1 MRPQLTLTVACVAL
15 LAPGLAAAERDQ
27 AGMVFFEKKIRPVL
41 VEHCYSCHSSE
52 AQAKKKLKAGL
63 LLDSKETL
71 LKGGDSGKAIVAGKP
86 DESLLIKGLRHSDE
100 LRMPP
105 RGKLPAAVIADFEKW
120 IKMGAPDPR
129 DGKHSVAEREIN
141 IEEGRKFWAFQAPRK
156 VAPPQVKDGSWPAG
170 DIDRF
175 ILVGLEAKGLK
186 PVKPAT
192 KRELI
197 RRATFDLIGLPP
209 TPEEVEAFLKDESPE
224 AFALV
229 VDRLLR
235 SPHYGQRWA
244 RYWLDVARFA
254 EDQAHT
260 FAVTPFTQAFRYR
273 DWVIKAL
280 NDDLPYDRFI
290 KLQLAGDLMP
300 DAPTD
305 PFERLAGLG
314 FLGLG
319 VTYYKNTAAVQ
330 AIADELD
337 DRIDTLTRGFLALTV
352 SCARCHDHKF
362 DPIPTNDYY
371 SLAGIYNG
379 SELKTQMIAPP
390 AEIERYTQ
398 AQQRIKGK
406 DDQIKKWLGEMA
418 KKKGK
423 KNIPKEQESKLLSP
437 EEINELAQ
445 MRAELELIR
454 KTVPAKPPEVH
465 VVVGGGKAM
474 RVYIRGNPTQ
484 QGEPAPKGFLQV
496 LFNKTGIG
504 KEFGRLELAG
514 AIASKENPLT
524 ARVIVNR
531 VWQHHFGSGLVG
543 TPSNFGLLGERPT
556 HPELLD
562 WLAVQFV
569 ENGWSLK
576 KLHRDI
582 LLTSTYRLSSNLD
595 ARNAEVDG
603 DNRLLW
609 RMNRH
614 RLDVEAMRDA
624 LLAVSGELDRTTG
637 GPPQEASARNN
648 RRRTIYSRISRH
660 RLDPTLNLFDFP
672 DPNVTSATRPV
683 TTIPQQQ
690 LFVLNSEFMIEQAQA
705 FAKRLENAGGNDQRK
720 IERAFELA
728 FNRLP
733 TAEEVQLSLAFL
745 REPAGKDDRLPR
757 WAQYTQVLL
766 GTNEFLYVD

>member
-1 MRPQLTLTVACVAL
+1 MRPQLICTFACVAL
-15 LAPGLAAAERDQ
+15 FASALRAAEPDQ
-27 AGMVFFEKKIRPVL
+27 AGMAFFEKKIRPVL
-41 VEHCYSCHSSE
+41 VAHCYSCHSTE
-52 AQAKKKLKAGL
+52 AQSAKKLKGGL
-63 LLDSKETL
+63 LLDSKATL
-71 LKGGDSGKAIVAGKP
+71 LKGGDSGPAIVAGKP
-86 DESLLIKGLRHSDE
+86 DDSLLIKGLRHTDE

-105 RGKLPAAVIADFEKW
+105 KGKLPATIVADFETW

-129 DGKHSVAEREIN
+129 DSKASSTGREIN
-141 IEEGRKFWAFQAPRK
+141 MTEGRKFWAFQPPRK
-156 VAPPQVKDGSWPAG
+156 HLPPQVKDASWPKG

-175 ILVGLEAKGLK
+175 ILAGLEAKGLR
-186 PVKPAT
+186 PVRPAT

-209 TPEEVEAFLKDESPE
+209 TPEEVEAFLQDESAE
-224 AFALV
+224 AFARV
-229 VDRLLR
+229 VERLLR
-235 SPHYGQRWA
+235 SPHHGERWA

-280 NDDLPYDRFI
+280 NDDMPYDRFV

-300 DAPTD
+300 DAPSD
-305 PFERLAGLG
+305 PFEKVAGLG

-319 VTYYKNTAAVQ
+319 VSYYKNTAAAQ

-337 DRIDTLTRGFLALTV
+337 DRIDTLTRGFLGLTV
-352 SCARCHDHKF
+352 ACARCHDHKF
-362 DPIPTNDYY
+362 DPIPTRDYY
-371 SLAGIYNG
+371 SLAGIYN
-379 SELKTQMIAPP
+379 SSDLKTQMVAPP
-390 AEIERYTQ
+390 AEIERYNQ
-398 AQQRIKGK
+398 AQQRMKSK
-406 DDQIKKWLGEMA
+406 DDQIKKWLAEMA

-423 KNIPKEQESKLLSP
+423 KNIPKEQEGKLLSS
-437 EEINELAQ
+437 EEMKELAQ
-445 MRAELELIR
+445 MRAELETVR
-454 KTVPAKPPEVH
+454 KSVPPKPPEVH
-465 VVVGGGKAM
+465 VIAGGGKAM
-474 RVYIRGNPTQ
+474 RVYIRGNPAQ

-496 LFNKTGIG
+496 LSAKTETS
-504 KEFGRLELAG
+504 KDFGRLELAN
-514 AIASKENPLT
+514 AIASKDNPLT

-531 VWQHHFGSGLVG
+531 VWQHHFGRGLVG
-543 TPSNFGLLGERPT
+543 TPSNFGQLGERPT

-562 WLAVQFV
+562 WLAVRFV

-582 LLTSTYRLSSNLD
+582 LLSATYQLSSSGD

-614 RLDVEAMRDA
+614 RLDVEAMRDS
-624 LLAVSGELDRTTG
+624 LLAVSGKLDRTAG

-648 RRRTIYSRISRH
+648 LRRTIYARISRH

-672 DPNVTSATRPV
+672 DPNVTSAARPV

-690 LFVLNSEFMIEQAQA
+690 LFVLNSEFVVDQAQA
-705 FAKRLENAGGNDQRK
+705 FAKRLENGGGSDQQK
-720 IERAFELA
+720 IARAFELA
-728 FNRLP
+728 YNRPP
-733 TAEEVQLSLAFL
+733 TGEETQLGLAFL
-745 REPAGKDDRLPR
+745 SEPTGKDDRLTR
-757 WAQYTQVLL
+757 WEQYAQVLL